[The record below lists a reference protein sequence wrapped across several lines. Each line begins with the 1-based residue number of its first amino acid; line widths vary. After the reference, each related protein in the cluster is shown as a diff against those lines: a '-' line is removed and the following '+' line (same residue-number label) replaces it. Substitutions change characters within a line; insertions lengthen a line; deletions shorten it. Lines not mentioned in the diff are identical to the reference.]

1 MRMGIPIHITGLNEF
16 IPEIPDGTMIL
27 VEGSIDPIAS
37 IFVQQLANVATDHK
51 DLVTY
56 ITSRT
61 KEEVLEMVRFHN
73 KNPPSFTVVED
84 PSYLHWTDY
93 LKLNSMLIIDSFS
106 YLVLDKSMLEVRQIL
121 QDFLRMS
128 RQQEAVVLITMEQG
142 MLDPKI
148 EVTIAHLADG
158 IFHFLTRDTSVGV
171 AHLIRIPKWVTGNSF
186 DDNIYYK
193 FDGRRINVDLRAR
206 VR

>member
-1 MRMGIPIHITGLNEF
+1 MGIPIHITGLNEF
-16 IPEIPDGTMIL
+16 ISEVPDGKMIL

-37 IFVQQLANVATDHK
+37 IFAQQLANVATEHK

-61 KEEVLEMVRFHN
+61 KEEVSEMVRFHN
-73 KNPPSFTVVED
+73 KDAALFTVVED
-84 PSYLHWTDY
+84 PSYLHWKDY
-93 LKLNSMLIIDSFS
+93 LKLNSMLVIDSFS
-106 YLVLDKSMLEVRQIL
+106 YLVLDKSMFEVKQIL
-121 QDFLRMS
+121 EDFLRMS
-128 RQQEAVVLITMEQG
+128 RQQEAIVLLTMELG
-142 MLDPKI
+142 MLDSKI

-158 IFHFLTRDTSVGV
+158 IFQFLTKDTSVGV

-186 DDNIYYK
+186 DENIHYK